1 MSQSTKSSRS
11 QSYLAFLWGHSPAN
25 TSESTSSTDGGTR
38 SLLSND
44 DSLSQRVEELQNK
57 LDETTA
63 ALDTKSRTVRLLEQR
78 VRDLS
83 SDLELAQANVR
94 NLKAKTHNEEVVHIK
109 TVLGQEREAHRH
121 QLRMLEECCAHE
133 RTVLQKQV
141 MALQREFQI
150 REDAHI
156 AEREKTLLRQEV
168 NTSMPA
174 KENALQQR
182 SDRPEGVPLTAERF
196 QLGTDNS
203 ETETRSETIVHLTA
217 ESAQASSQVNNL
229 HELEEPVLAR
239 QCLAVSPNKDQ
250 RIAHLS
256 EELAAARRSRNT
268 LIEKLAMSDEL
279 ARSQL
284 QRMEQRSK
292 QRESESRQVL
302 AQYLSMIKQLQ
313 LQPKTT
319 TEQNEPVDQQ
329 MSKRQEAELHALRS
343 ELSQAKVA
351 VALAERQMC
360 LLITL
365 VRVSVEGRALTKQA
379 AGFSQR
385 ADVVEL
391 LDRLK
396 SYQRELDTWVVE
408 AARTHRYNPQPE
420 TRELLLE
427 QIWGKLVLSSPRLS
441 EEWLAAA
448 LTGRQTPA
456 R

>member
-1 MSQSTKSSRS
+1 
-11 QSYLAFLWGHSPAN
+11 
-25 TSESTSSTDGGTR
+25 
-38 SLLSND
+38 
-44 DSLSQRVEELQNK
+44 
-57 LDETTA
+57 
-63 ALDTKSRTVRLLEQR
+63 
-78 VRDLS
+78 
-83 SDLELAQANVR
+83 
-94 NLKAKTHNEEVVHIK
+94 
-109 TVLGQEREAHRH
+109 
-121 QLRMLEECCAHE
+121 
-133 RTVLQKQV
+133 
-141 MALQREFQI
+141 
-150 REDAHI
+150 
-156 AEREKTLLRQEV
+156 
-168 NTSMPA
+168 MPA